1 MRLPGIGIGT
11 VFNKFRGGGAVYTP
25 RVQAFLSAT
34 GITDPTT
41 RTAIVNLDASLE
53 ANTSLNN
60 SIISFHPAVGGL
72 STTNKYNFMDTALYE
87 LTFGGGVTHNSNG
100 FTFNGTNGYAEASG
114 LNLNTL
120 SISEGGT
127 AYYAGTYTD
136 NGGCAYGIR
145 NGSTLFQCFPN
156 LSALNRTYFYVLD
169 ATDSFA
175 SNSDQSGFFGFHRE
189 GGTKYRNIRGTTG
202 SASVAAITPA
212 PNGNFNWGCVNFVGE
227 GRFNYSN
234 LPFKGGAV
242 FNDNITAA
250 LVENFRTILNQFQ
263 TDLGRAN

>member
-41 RTAIVNLDASLE
+41 ITAIVNLDASLE

-189 GGTKYRNIRGTTG
+189 GGTKYRNINNYNEIKYKNHKWM
-202 SASVAAITPA
+202 AVARYNWEQVHGPV
-212 PNGNFNWGCVNFVGE
+212 PNDMCVFKIDQDK
-227 GRFNYSN
+227 YN
-234 LPFKGGAV
+234 LTLYFSIFLIFILKIIYYV
-242 FNDNITAA
+242 YK
-250 LVENFRTILNQFQ
+250 RTN
-263 TDLGRAN
+263 

>member
-1 MRLPGIGIGT
+1 MFPFSFIS
-11 VFNKFRGGGAVYTP
+11 GGAANTA
-25 RVQAFLSAT
+25 RVQAFLTAT
-34 GITDPTT
+34 GITDPTII
-41 RTAIVNLDASLE
+41 AALVALDASLT
-53 ANTSLNN
+53 ANSALEG
-60 SIISFHPAVGGL
+60 SIIALPPAVGGTA
-72 STTNKYNFMDTALYE
+72 TTNKYNFMDTSLYE
-87 LTFGGGVTHNSNG
+87 IVFAGGVTHDSNG
-100 FTFNGTNGYAEASG
+100 FTFNGTNGYAEHAG

-120 SISEGGT
+120 GIIEGGA

-136 NGGCAYGIR
+136 NQGCSFGVR

-156 LSALNRTYFYVLD
+156 LSALNRTYHYTLD

-189 GGTKYRNIRGTTG
+189 GGVKHRNIRGTTG
-202 SASVAAITPA
+202 TASVAAITPA
-212 PNGNFNWGCVNFVGE
+212 PNELFNWGCVAFEGI
-227 GRFNYSN
+227 GRFNFSN

-250 LVENFRTILNQFQ
+250 LMEDFRIILNQFQ